1 MDNAVRARNAAREV
15 VADIEPK
22 HLREVLYNRLANA
35 SMAPGVLV
43 FVSARA
49 SAPEVPL
56 DTLSER
62 SAGVQLIYEG
72 LRLTRS
78 VAQAEP
84 WTETTTDEIDADID
98 ILAADV
104 LVSRG
109 FYVLARTEAS
119 AAAVETVQDFGRDQ
133 TLRGRPDADTA
144 TLDGNLEADIL
155 ALAVR
160 AGLTAVGTDPSA
172 AVLSYAADIAR
183 KNGSQ
188 LSSAEVV
195 VSESTVRELTELTTS
210 VDGAVPSSVSDK

>member
-22 HLREVLYNRLANA
+22 HLRDVLYNRLADA

-49 SAPEVPL
+49 SSPEVTL
-56 DTLSER
+56 DELSER

-78 VAQAEP
+78 IAQAEP

-109 FYVLARTEAS
+109 FYLLARTGAS

-133 TLRGRPDADTA
+133 TLRSRPDADTE

-172 AVLSYAADIAR
+172 AVLSYATEIAR
-183 KNGSQ
+183 QNGSQ
-188 LSSAEVV
+188 LSAAEVV
-195 VSESTVRELTELTTS
+195 VSESVVRELTELTTS
-210 VDGAVPSSVSDK
+210 VDGAVPSSVSEK